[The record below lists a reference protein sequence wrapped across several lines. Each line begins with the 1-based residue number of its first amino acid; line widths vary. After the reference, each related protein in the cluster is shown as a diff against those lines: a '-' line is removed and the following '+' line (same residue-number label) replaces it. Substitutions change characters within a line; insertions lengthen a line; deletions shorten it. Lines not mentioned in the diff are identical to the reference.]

1 MAFLSTTGPILAPA
15 DWVVL
20 VAYVVAIVSF
30 GVWVG
35 RKTRDVS
42 DFYLAGRQMPWW
54 AAGLSVMATQIS
66 AITFVGTTGQ
76 AYTKGMS
83 FVAFYFGLPFAM
95 VVLSL
100 TLVPFFYRAR
110 VFTAYEYLERRFD
123 SRTRTLTS
131 VLFLLSRGLAVGVT
145 LYAPSLVLSVILG
158 WSEPAT
164 IALMGGA
171 TILYVV
177 HGGNRSVIWTDVA
190 QMALIWFGI
199 FACVAV
205 AIWRLPADVSLGD
218 SLALAQATGRLET
231 IDLSLDLTRPYTLWS
246 GLIGGTFLAMAYF
259 GCDQSQVQRYL
270 SGRSLTES
278 RLSLLF
284 NAFLKVPMQFLIL
297 LTGVLVFVFFHFQP
311 TPLLWN
317 RADLARLE
325 QKAPASALAE
335 VRAELEAAHQER
347 RAAATAFAAARHG
360 AGDVPAARQAYV
372 AAQRRMDAVEA
383 ATRKLAS
390 AVEGATVNDVN
401 YVFPSYVVS
410 QLRGG
415 LAGLV
420 IAVIFAAAMSTLA
433 GELNS
438 LATAT
443 TIDLYK
449 RFVRPDGGPAH
460 DLLASRVFTAFW
472 GLFAVAI
479 ALRAGQLGS
488 AIEVVNRF
496 GSYFYGSILGVF
508 GLAVLTPRAR
518 GRGAFYGLFAGMAIG
533 LPGLEAHRHRVPL
546 VQRRGGDDG
555 LRRRPRDHLGGTRD
569 QPVDRHS
576 LSSHARHATSQ
587 FEASAGVERRR
598 RRMAAKSSVSAPGRK
613 NWWEI
618 RPPMWKPRS
627 HSSCGGKGP
636 AAPSTCSRRTSPRLS
651 SFTTK
656 GTTAISPPAPG
667 PVPA

>member
-1 MAFLSTTGPILAPA
+1 VALLSAPGLAAA
-15 DWVVL
+15 DWAVL
-20 VAYVVAIVSF
+20 AVYVVGIVAF
-30 GVWVG
+30 GIWVG
-35 RKTRDVS
+35 RRTRDIS
-42 DFYLAGRQMPWW
+42 DFFLAGREMRWW

-76 AYTKGMS
+76 AYTSGMG
-83 FVAFYFGLPFAM
+83 FLAFYFGLPFAM

-131 VLFLLSRGLAVGVT
+131 LLFLLSRGLAVGVT

-171 TILYVV
+171 TIVYVIY
-177 HGGNRSVIWTDVA
+177 GGNRSVIWTDVV

-199 FACVAV
+199 FVCVTV
-205 AIWRLPADVSLGD
+205 AIRGLPQEASLRD
-218 SLALAQATGRLET
+218 ALALAQAAGRLET
-231 IDLSLDLTRPYTLWS
+231 SDFSLDLARPYTVWS
-246 GLIGGTFLAMAYF
+246 GLVGGTFLAMAYF

-297 LTGVLVFVFFHFQP
+297 LTGVLVFVFFHFHE

-317 RADLARLE
+317 RAELARLE
-325 QKAPASALAE
+325 QRAPAGELARAREALQ
-335 VRAELEAAHQER
+335 AAHAER
-347 RAAATAFAAARHG
+347 RGAATAFVAARDG
-360 AGDVPAARQAYV
+360 GDATAERGAYV
-372 AAQRRMDAVEA
+372 AAQRRLEAVERRTRELA
-383 ATRKLAS
+383 ARVKGEPVS
-390 AVEGATVNDVN
+390 DVN

-433 GELNS
+433 AELNS

-443 TIDLYK
+443 MIDFYK
-449 RFVRPDGGPAH
+449 RFLPARSAAH
-460 DLLASRVFTAFW
+460 DLLASRLLTALWGVFA
-472 GLFAVAI
+472 GLV

-508 GLAVLTPRAR
+508 GLAVLTPRATAA
-518 GRGAFYGLFAGMAIG
+518 GAFYGLFAGMAAVFLVSVLTPIG
-533 LPGLEAHRHRVPL
+533 FLWYNVVGAVTVFVVGLAI
-546 VQRRGGDDG
+546 
-555 LRRRPRDHLGGTRD
+555 T
-569 QPVDRHS
+569 
-576 LSSHARHATSQ
+576 
-587 FEASAGVERRR
+587 
-598 RRMAAKSSVSAPGRK
+598 AA
-613 NWWEI
+613 
-618 RPPMWKPRS
+618 
-627 HSSCGGKGP
+627 
-636 AAPSTCSRRTSPRLS
+636 
-651 SFTTK
+651 
-656 GTTAISPPAPG
+656 APG
-667 PVPA
+667 PALPDRR